1 MATRDRFTP
10 VAVSWNTK
18 ATAGA
23 GTAINT
29 TNGGMIASKGPRLEI
44 RVTNSTVSAKEV
56 TIAKGSGY
64 QSTGQGDLVASLA
77 ANEVGVFI
85 LETARFKQADGDI
98 YLNFETGMTGFFSAV
113 ILP

>member
-10 VAVSWNTK
+10 VEVSWNAK

-29 TNGGMIASKGPRLEI
+29 TNGGMIAAKGPRIEI
-44 RVTNSTVSAKEV
+44 RVTNSTVSAKIV
-56 TIAKGSGY
+56 TIAKGTTY
-64 QSTGQGDLVASLA
+64 QNVGQGDLAASLA
-77 ANEVGVFI
+77 ANEVGVFM

-113 ILP
+113 VLP